1 MASNRPSTLLLRVDG
16 FGWQDCLATGPG
28 SAILGSLLF
37 SALFPAPMSVKFLLR
52 VAGTLLLAWAAA
64 AACVALHTPLPWM
77 LGPLVATSV
86 LSMAGAPT
94 ESWGPLRNGGQWAI
108 GAALGLYFTPEV
120 SALVGSLWWAIIL
133 GIAWA
138 LLLGW
143 GFGAWLYRLHAP
155 RMHGVPASMLR
166 STSYFAGAIGAASE
180 MTLLSERENARTD
193 LVAASHS
200 LRLLI
205 VTITIPFALQWSG
218 LQGLDILTPTVR
230 DVSWPGL
237 ALLAL
242 LTGAGALVMDRLGRA
257 NPWFMGAMLVS
268 MAVTMAGL
276 HLSAVPQAVV
286 NAAQLVIG
294 VSLGVRFRA
303 EFLHTAPRWLASV
316 AAGTLGLMGIC
327 AAFAAVLAWAT
338 GLPWVT
344 LLLGTSPGGITEMAI
359 TAKVLQLGVPVVTAF
374 QVCRLI
380 AVLMLVGPMFRRIYP
395 PTEGGSAI

>member
-37 SALFPAPMSVKFLLR
+37 SALFLSPMSAKFLLR

-120 SALVGSLWWAIIL
+120 SALVGSLWWAIVL
-133 GIAWA
+133 GIGWA

-230 DVSWPGL
+230 KVSWPGL

-316 AAGTLGLMGIC
+316 AAGTFGLMGIC

-380 AVLMLVGPMFRRIYP
+380 AVLMLVGPMYRRIYP
-395 PTEGGSAI
+395 PTKDGSAT

>member
-230 DVSWPGL
+230 EGSWPGL

-257 NPWFMGAMLVS
+257 NPWVMGAMLVS

-316 AAGTLGLMGIC
+316 AVGTFGLMGIC

>member
-1 MASNRPSTLLLRVDG
+1 MASIRPSTLLLRVDG
-16 FGWQDCLATGPG
+16 FGLQDCLATGPG

-37 SALFPAPMSVKFLLR
+37 SALFPPPMSVKFLLR

-155 RMHGVPASMLR
+155 RMHGVPAPMLR

-218 LQGLDILTPTVR
+218 LQGLDILIPTVR

-316 AAGTLGLMGIC
+316 AVGTFGLMGIC

>member
-16 FGWQDCLATGPG
+16 FGLQDCLATGPG

-218 LQGLDILTPTVR
+218 LQGLDILIPTVR

-316 AAGTLGLMGIC
+316 AVGTFGLMGIC

>member
-1 MASNRPSTLLLRVDG
+1 MDG

-37 SALFPAPMSVKFLLR
+37 SALFPPPMSVKFLLR

-120 SALVGSLWWAIIL
+120 SALVGSLWWAIVL
-133 GIAWA
+133 GIGWA

-230 DVSWPGL
+230 EVSWPGL

-316 AAGTLGLMGIC
+316 AAGTFGLMGIC

-380 AVLMLVGPMFRRIYP
+380 AVLMLVGPMYRRIYP
-395 PTEGGSAI
+395 PTKDGSAI

>member
-1 MASNRPSTLLLRVDG
+1 MDG

-37 SALFPAPMSVKFLLR
+37 SALFPPPMSVKFLLR

-120 SALVGSLWWAIIL
+120 SALVGSLWWAIVL
-133 GIAWA
+133 GIGWA

-230 DVSWPGL
+230 EESWPGL

-316 AAGTLGLMGIC
+316 AVGTFGLMGIC

-380 AVLMLVGPMFRRIYP
+380 AVLMLVGPMYRRIYP
-395 PTEGGSAI
+395 PTKDGSAT

>member
-1 MASNRPSTLLLRVDG
+1 MASIRPSTLLLRVDG

-155 RMHGVPASMLR
+155 RMHGVPAPMLR

-316 AAGTLGLMGIC
+316 AVGTFGLMGIC

-380 AVLMLVGPMFRRIYP
+380 AVLMLVGPLFRRIYP
-395 PTEGGSAI
+395 RHD

>member
-16 FGWQDCLATGPG
+16 FGLQDCLATGPG

-37 SALFPAPMSVKFLLR
+37 SALFPPPMSVKFLLR

-218 LQGLDILTPTVR
+218 LQGLDILIPTVR

-316 AAGTLGLMGIC
+316 AVGTFGLMGIC

>member
-1 MASNRPSTLLLRVDG
+1 MASIRPSTLLLRVDG
-16 FGWQDCLATGPG
+16 FGLQDCLATGPG

-316 AAGTLGLMGIC
+316 AVGTFGLMGIC

>member
-1 MASNRPSTLLLRVDG
+1 
-16 FGWQDCLATGPG
+16 
-28 SAILGSLLF
+28 
-37 SALFPAPMSVKFLLR
+37 MSVKFLLR

-120 SALVGSLWWAIIL
+120 SALVGSLWWAIVL
-133 GIAWA
+133 GIGWA

-218 LQGLDILTPTVR
+218 LQGLDILIPTVR

-268 MAVTMAGL
+268 MALTMAGL
-276 HLSAVPQAVV
+276 HLSAVPQALV

-316 AAGTLGLMGIC
+316 AVGTFGLMGIC

-380 AVLMLVGPMFRRIYP
+380 AVLMLVGPMYRRIYP
-395 PTEGGSAI
+395 PTKDGSAT

>member
-1 MASNRPSTLLLRVDG
+1 MDG

-37 SALFPAPMSVKFLLR
+37 SALFPPPMSVKFLLR

-120 SALVGSLWWAIIL
+120 SALVGSLWWAIVL
-133 GIAWA
+133 GIGWA

-230 DVSWPGL
+230 EESWPGL

-268 MAVTMAGL
+268 MAITMAGL

-316 AAGTLGLMGIC
+316 AVGTFGLMGIC

-380 AVLMLVGPMFRRIYP
+380 AVLMLVGPMYRRIYP
-395 PTEGGSAI
+395 PTKDGSAT

>member
-37 SALFPAPMSVKFLLR
+37 SALFPAPMSAKFLLR

-218 LQGLDILTPTVR
+218 LQGLDILIPTVR

-276 HLSAVPQAVV
+276 HLSAVPQALV

-316 AAGTLGLMGIC
+316 AVGTFGLMGIC